1 MARTKNSTAQELL
14 TPAQIS
20 QSGLREYVDQG
31 QDFMVWL
38 DQRRTDAQRQVDD
51 LTKEIEALETDA
63 QRIRADADTAIAN
76 IDVDIRARLQRREE
90 QLDILARASAALDLQ
105 TPPLRP
111 APQITE
117 HQEDTP

>member
-1 MARTKNSTAQELL
+1 MTARR
-14 TPAQIS
+14 TPAKILVPDA
-20 QSGLREYVDQG
+20 QSATELRPYLDSGG
-31 QDFMVWL
+31 QFRVWL

-51 LTKEIEALETDA
+51 LTREIETLETDA
-63 QRIRADADTAIAN
+63 QRIKADADTAIAN
-76 IDVDIRARLQRREE
+76 LEVDIRARLQRREE
-90 QLDILARASAALDLQ
+90 HLDILARASAALDLQ